1 MYTKEYLIGSN
12 DVDQFLELKLPSF
25 FKMMQEVATEHVET
39 LGVGINDISFQNL
52 YWVITRVEL
61 DIIRMPKYGQR
72 VFLTTYP
79 GDDMRFIF
87 PRYFLLEDES
97 KKPLIKVSS
106 IWMVLRKENRQ
117 PALNPF
123 EGRVFPMEHLSDE
136 LKLPSK
142 CVGNP
147 TSLIETR
154 KVRYSDIDLNGH
166 LNNTKYIDYI
176 IDIHDSDFYKKNRIK
191 HFLIN
196 YDKELLDNDVLN
208 LLSDHQNPECI
219 KGELNGNTA
228 FMVNIVYDK
237 R

>member
-106 IWMVLRKENRQ
+106 IWMVLRKEND
-117 PALNPF
+117 
-123 EGRVFPMEHLSDE
+123 S
-136 LKLPSK
+136 
-142 CVGNP
+142 
-147 TSLIETR
+147 
-154 KVRYSDIDLNGH
+154 VRAYY
-166 LNNTKYIDYI
+166 NNKPLT
-176 IDIHDSDFYKKNRIK
+176 
-191 HFLIN
+191 
-196 YDKELLDNDVLN
+196 
-208 LLSDHQNPECI
+208 
-219 KGELNGNTA
+219 
-228 FMVNIVYDK
+228 
-237 R
+237 